1 MSNCGR
7 QVTNIVKR
15 IKVANVE
22 SVAAYRSDLEFSN
35 RMIGIK
41 LRQLLQKDD
50 PDRKSL
56 LQPVGKSPRGITVD
70 GTNVSWTVCDTLTIP
85 ASKNIRC

>member
-1 MSNCGR
+1 M
-7 QVTNIVKR
+7 
-15 IKVANVE
+15 E
-22 SVAAYRSDLEFSN
+22 SVAAYQSDSEFLN

-41 LRQLLQKDD
+41 LRQLLQEDD

-56 LQPVGKSPRGITVD
+56 LQPVGKSPRGATVD
-70 GTNVSWTVCDTLTIP
+70 GTNVSWTICGTLINP